1 MILKVVKYKC
11 PSKEYRILSKGK
23 GQNFLFKETLFK
35 EKWTYILNSLSS
47 VIFFGGE
54 WYKFDPLFHHF
65 ALMSCLVNIIYA
77 KVV

>member
-35 EKWTYILNSLSS
+35 EKWTYILNSLGYIPKSRIAGLCNTLNLAS
-47 VIFFGGE
+47 LQPVQSFMMI
-54 WYKFDPLFHHF
+54 
-65 ALMSCLVNIIYA
+65 
-77 KVV
+77 